1 MRITVFN
8 GSSRGEKGNTNIM
21 VKEFLNGAREA
32 GAGTENIFLVEKNI
46 KHCLAC
52 FTCWLKT
59 PGKCVTRDDMEDL
72 LQKFMDSDIV
82 VYATPVYVDNVSG
95 IMKNFMDRHLPIID
109 PYFEKDENGE
119 YRHRRRY
126 SKYPKI
132 VAISNC
138 AYPEQSNF
146 QVIHLLSRRIARNLH
161 SEVIG
166 EIYRGGAEILRSRSP
181 ALAPLVEKYK
191 VSLRQAG
198 RELAENLKLSKE
210 TVQELEKPIISHDLY
225 VKGLNDAWDRYFSQH
240 ETSSTRE

>member
-1 MRITVFN
+1 MRITAFN

-21 VKEFLNGAREA
+21 VEEFLKGAREA
-32 GAGTENIFLVEKNI
+32 GAETENILLIEKNI

-52 FTCWLKT
+52 FTCWRKT
-59 PGKCVTRDDMEDL
+59 PGKCVTKDDMEEL
-72 LQKFMDSDIV
+72 LRKLMDSDVV

-95 IMKNFMDRHLPIID
+95 IMKNFMDRHIPIID
-109 PYFEKDENGE
+109 PYFEKDETGE

-146 QVIHLLSRRIARNLH
+146 QVISLLSKRIARNLH

-166 EIYRGGAEILRSRSP
+166 EIYRGGGEILRSRIP
-181 ALAPLVEKYK
+181 ALEPLIEKYK
-191 VSLRQAG
+191 VSLRKAG
-198 RELAENLKLSKE
+198 KELAENLRLSKE
-210 TVQELEKPIISHDLY
+210 TTQELERPLIPHDLY
-225 VKGLNDAWDRYFSQH
+225 VKGLNDTWDRYFSKH
-240 ETSSTRE
+240 ERSSVRE